1 MLRNYSL
8 YISDSGKLIIEIC
21 YENSLHYFCIISNRL
36 CCKRRELLC
45 GQQLPYISKSGNN
58 LLGISPL
65 NMAWQWSPQTV
76 AWISHL
82 HIHSSFEQNH
92 NITNR
97 IACCCFLWHVLCLL
111 FIRVDIPVIIMGET
125 GCGKTKLIEFMSKL
139 QTPTDLRDT
148 LTTMIIVKV
157 RCIKLNSISW
167 HAPSFASYHIKSSS
181 GFI

>member
-1 MLRNYSL
+1 MLQAQGVTLRPATA
-8 YISDSGKLIIEIC
+8 IDMLI
-21 YENSLHYFCIISNRL
+21 R
-36 CCKRRELLC
+36 K
-45 GQQLPYISKSGNN
+45 QLAWDQPSFYCLTRVHNN
-58 LLGISPL
+58 DH
-65 NMAWQWSPQTV
+65 PQTI
-76 AWISHL
+76 AWILHL
-82 HIHSSFEQNH
+82 NIHSSFEQNH